1 MKHNKL
7 YTILFSAVGLLLCA
21 TSCSD
26 EHMQD
31 LNTDPSKAATLDP
44 NAQLTTAQLQTYG
57 DLDLTETFRSYIYAF
72 TQQTMGC
79 WNTTNYGGRHMMSD
93 ADMSKVWTRYYQLA
107 IKNLVDAEVHSADNA
122 EMVNIHAAVQIYK
135 VYMMSLLTDLYGDV
149 PYFEA
154 GRGFIDNNPMPRYDT
169 QEEIYN
175 DFFTTL
181 TAAAAQIG
189 TGTDAITGDVI
200 FDGDC
205 ARWKRFA
212 NSLRLRFAM
221 RLSKVQPD
229 KARSEFE
236 AALQDEGGIMTSSAD
251 DALVKH
257 MEVAFSFGSEAYSDY
272 RGNALSQRMF
282 GNDPVNNPTYL
293 CATLF
298 DELYDTGDPRAF
310 MIARFYY
317 DGMMSLTSP
326 EGRIDLTDEMIE
338 TGWDMKADAR
348 EPGAYAWEPWPR
360 QYESALTEQYSEV
373 DPTFTN
379 NMSYA
384 SEPKVATNFLL
395 SDNPGV
401 VMTSAEVKFL
411 LAEAK
416 LNGWAVDG
424 DVTTLFEEGVTAA
437 INFLTDNYDCRQV
450 PTDEIRTYLDGLHF
464 ANVDN
469 NIKRELINTQAWILH
484 FTNPYECWANQRRSG
499 YPQLKSPAEYG
510 FSNYLVDGQEI
521 PVRLC
526 YPRLESS
533 YNTENYDEA
542 LSRMG
547 GTNSWNTPVWW
558 DVD

>member
-1 MKHNKL
+1 MKHMQIHK
-7 YTILFSAVGLLLCA
+7 ILFSVIGLLLCA
-21 TSCSD
+21 SCSND
-26 EHMQD
+26 YMED
-31 LNTDPSKAATLDP
+31 LNTDPSKAATIDP
-44 NAQLTTAQLQTYG
+44 NNQLTTAQLQTYG

-72 TQQTMGC
+72 TQHTMGC

-93 ADMSKVWTRYYQLA
+93 VDMSKVWARYYQVS
-107 IKNLVDAEVHSADNA
+107 IKNLVDAEVNSADNN
-122 EMVNIHAAVQIYK
+122 ELINIHAAVQIYK
-135 VYMMSLLTDLYGDV
+135 VYIMSLLTDLYGDI
-149 PYFEA
+149 PYSEA
-154 GRGFIDNNPMPRYDT
+154 GLGFISGISTPKYDT
-169 QEEIYN
+169 QEEIYA
-175 DFFTTL
+175 DFFKTL
-181 TAAAAQIG
+181 TEASTVIG
-189 TGTDAITGDVI
+189 TGTDTITGDVI
-200 FDGDC
+200 FGGDC
-205 ARWKRFA
+205 AQWKKLA

-221 RLSKVQPD
+221 RISKVLPE
-229 KARSEFE
+229 KARAEFE
-236 AALQDEGGIMTSSAD
+236 AALQDEGGIMDSSSD

-257 MEVAFSFGSEAYSDY
+257 MEVAFSFGTEAYNDY
-272 RGNALSQRMF
+272 RGNKLSQRFF
-282 GNDPVNNPTYL
+282 GNDPVNNPTYI

-298 DELYDTGDPRAF
+298 NKLYDTNDPRTF

-326 EGRIDLTDEMIE
+326 TGRIDLTDEMIE
-338 TGWDMKADAR
+338 TGWDVKADAR
-348 EPGAYAWEPWPR
+348 QPGAYAWEPWPR
-360 QYESALTEQYSEV
+360 QYTSDLTAQYSES
-373 DPTFTN
+373 DPTFAN

-384 SEPKVATNFLL
+384 CEPKVATNFLL

-416 LNGWAVDG
+416 LNGWAVEKE
-424 DVTTLFEEGVTAA
+424 VNTLFEEGVTEA
-437 INFLTDNYDCRQV
+437 INFLTVNYGCRSV
-450 PTDEIRTYLDGLHF
+450 GADEIRSYLDGLHF
-464 ANVDN
+464 ANVDD

-510 FSNYLVDGQEI
+510 FSNVLVDGQEI

-533 YNTENYDEA
+533 YNTNNYNEA
-542 LSRMG
+542 LARMG

>member
-1 MKHNKL
+1 MQIHK
-7 YTILFSAVGLLLCA
+7 ILFSVVGLLLCA
-21 TSCSD
+21 SCSND
-26 EHMQD
+26 YMED
-31 LNTDPSKAATLDP
+31 LNTDPSKAAAIDP

-72 TQQTMGC
+72 TQHTMGC
-79 WNTTNYGGRHMMSD
+79 WNTTNYGGRHMISD
-93 ADMSKVWTRYYQLA
+93 ADMSKVWAQYYQMA
-107 IKNLVDAEVHSADNA
+107 IKNLVDAENASAGNEDQ
-122 EMVNIHAAVQIYK
+122 VNIHAAIRIYK
-135 VYMMSLLTDLYGDV
+135 VYMMSLLTDLYGDI

-154 GRGFIDNNPMPRYDT
+154 GLGFIGGIPTPRYDT
-169 QEEIYN
+169 QEAIYN
-175 DFFTTL
+175 DFFKTL
-181 TAAAAQIG
+181 TEAAASVG
-189 TGTDAITGDVI
+189 SGRDVVSGDLI
-200 FDGDC
+200 FGGDC
-205 ARWKRFA
+205 ARWKKFA

-221 RLSKVQPD
+221 RLSKVLPE
-229 KARSEFE
+229 KARAEFE

-257 MEVAFSFGSEAYSDY
+257 MNVAFNFGSESYGDY
-272 RGNALSQRMF
+272 RGNKLAQRFF
-282 GNDPVNNPTYL
+282 GNDPVNNPTFI
-293 CATLF
+293 CSTLF
-298 DELYDTGDPRAF
+298 DALYDTKDPRTF

-326 EGRIDLTDEMIE
+326 DGRIDLTDEMIKAN
-338 TGWDMKADAR
+338 WDVKADAR
-348 EPGAYAWEPWPR
+348 KPGAYAWEPWPR
-360 QYESALTEQYSEV
+360 LYESPLAEPYSQI

-416 LNGWAVDG
+416 LNGWAVG
-424 DVTTLFEEGVTAA
+424 AEANTLFEEGVTAA
-437 INFLTDNYDCRQV
+437 INFLTDNYDCRSV
-450 PTDEIRTYLDGLHF
+450 AADEIRTYLDGLHF
-464 ANVDN
+464 ANVDTD
-469 NIKRELINTQAWILH
+469 IKRRLINTQAWILH
-484 FTNPYECWANQRRSG
+484 FTNPCECWANQRRSG

-510 FSNYLVDGQEI
+510 FSNVLVDSQEI

-533 YNTENYDEA
+533 YNSDNYNEA
-542 LSRMG
+542 LARMG
-547 GTNSWNTPVWW
+547 GSNSWNTPVWW